1 MYWTKSAWYQ
11 AKHLTGF
18 IGFISY
24 NNPLGLDII
33 PHFTYK
39 ETEAWWGYRACL
51 RSQSWDSSK
60 VGLIP
65 EHLLLAQ

>member
-1 MYWTKSAWYQ
+1 MVKMYWTNSAWHQ

-18 IGFISY
+18 IEFISY

-39 ETEAWWGYRACL
+39 ETEAWWG
-51 RSQSWDSSK
+51 
-60 VGLIP
+60 
-65 EHLLLAQ
+65 